1 MSTASRRVTNIL
13 LSSALDQG
21 VGGIQVML
29 RDLVNGLEHN
39 GRRVSF
45 VYNAPLRRV
54 RMLETVNDR
63 GLQAFYVPMPA
74 IVRNSVWLSI
84 AVFLAYFPMTFF
96 QLARLIHRQKI
107 DVINGHYLDPYFIHL
122 VIAAR
127 LLRRPAIVSVHGADI
142 DAYAQSGWADRLV
155 YRLIMRGAHRIV
167 ACSEALARRTIEVFP
182 DARPKVTY
190 VHNGVDL
197 ARYTDAPGTCA
208 LPRPFLLCV
217 CRQVRKKGVD
227 TLLRAFALAR
237 HDLPEMSLVL
247 VGGGPLLEEHRALAR
262 TLRIEQQVVFSGDM
276 AHADVMPLFAACTL
290 FVLPSR
296 DEPFG
301 IVLLEAAYYR
311 KGIVCTRV
319 GGVPEIIVDGCN
331 GVLVEPDDP
340 AGMAAQIVALV
351 RDPESA
357 RLFGARAHETLV
369 KRFLWKDRIHDY
381 IAIYEGDPRAAAL
394 GLEPGL
400 A

>member
-1 MSTASRRVTNIL
+1 
-13 LSSALDQG
+13 
-21 VGGIQVML
+21 ML

-63 GLQAFYVPMPA
+63 GLQAFYCPDAGDRQEQRLAQHP
-74 IVRNSVWLSI
+74 
-84 AVFLAYFPMTFF
+84 VFLAYLPMTFF

-107 DVINGHYLDPYFIHL
+107 DVINCHYLDPYFIHL

-127 LLRRPAIVSVHGADI
+127 LLRVQRSCPCTGRTSTRTPIRLGRQTRLPADHARRPPHRGVFGGPGETDDRGLSGCAAEGHLRAQRGRSLALHGRAGHVYPSAAVLVVRVSTRPQKGCRHAASCVCAGPARPARDVACARRRRPVARGASSAGADASDRAAGRVLGRHGTRGR
-142 DAYAQSGWADRLV
+142 DA
-155 YRLIMRGAHRIV
+155 
-167 ACSEALARRTIEVFP
+167 
-182 DARPKVTY
+182 
-190 VHNGVDL
+190 
-197 ARYTDAPGTCA
+197 
-208 LPRPFLLCV
+208 
-217 CRQVRKKGVD
+217 
-227 TLLRAFALAR
+227 
-237 HDLPEMSLVL
+237 
-247 VGGGPLLEEHRALAR
+247 
-262 TLRIEQQVVFSGDM
+262 
-276 AHADVMPLFAACTL
+276 LFAACTL

-296 DEPFG
+296 AEPFG

-311 KGIVCTRV
+311 KGSSVPASV
-319 GGVPEIIVDGCN
+319 GVPEIIVDGCN

-357 RLFGARAHETLV
+357 RLLGARAHETLV